1 MALVV
6 NEEQQMLKE
15 SAKGF
20 LAEHA
25 PISEVRAQRD
35 SGSELGYSTALW
47 GKMSDMGWAAI
58 LVPEEF
64 GGLEFGHV
72 GMGQIVEETGRTL
85 TASPLLS
92 TAILGVS
99 LINLAGS
106 ESQKTKMLGKI
117 ASGNLTLALAI
128 DEGKHHSP
136 AHTKMSACENEGSY
150 VLNGTKR
157 YVIDGSSADSL
168 LVVTRTSG
176 NSGDLKGISL
186 FIVNSNTKGI
196 NIERTN
202 MVDGHNSSIITFTDV
217 HVDENSLL
225 GEVDRGFR
233 PLSAAL
239 DVANVHLACELLGI
253 AQESFDITLKYMKE
267 RKQFGALIGSF
278 QALQHRAAHW
288 WSEIELCKSI
298 VLQAL
303 QSLDAGDAKS
313 PALASI
319 AKAKLCEVV
328 ELSTNEA
335 IQLHGGIGMTDEY
348 DIGFFIKR
356 ARPAQMLYGGYS
368 YHADRYAL
376 INGY

>member
-303 QSLDAGDAKS
+303 QSLDVGDAKS

>member
-25 PISEVRAQRD
+25 PISEVRAHRD
-35 SGSELGYSTALW
+35 SGSKLGYSPVLW
-47 GKMSDMGWAAI
+47 EKMSNMGWAAI

-64 GGLEFGHV
+64 GGLAFGHV

-92 TAILGVS
+92 TAILGVT

-106 ESQKTKMLGKI
+106 ESQKAEMLGKI
-117 ASGNLTLALAI
+117 AVGDLTLALAI

-136 AHTKMSACENEGSY
+136 AHTKMSASKQDGGY

-157 YVIDGSSADSL
+157 YVIDGTSADKL
-168 LVVTRTSG
+168 IVVTRTSG

-186 FIVNSNTKGI
+186 FNVNSDTKGI

-202 MVDGHNSSIITFTDV
+202 MVDGHNSSIITFKDV
-217 HVDENSLL
+217 RVNENSLI
-225 GEVDRGFR
+225 GELDRGFR

-239 DVANVHLACELLGI
+239 DVGNVHLACELLGI

-278 QALQHRAAHW
+278 QALQHRAANW

-298 VLQAL
+298 VLKAL
-303 QSLDAGDAKS
+303 QSLDEGDIKS

-376 INGY
+376 ISGY

>member
-15 SAKGF
+15 SARGF

-35 SGSELGYSTALW
+35 SGSELGYSPALW
-47 GKMSDMGWAAI
+47 GKMVDMGWAAI
-58 LVPEEF
+58 LVPEQF
-64 GGLEFGHV
+64 GGLAFGHV
-72 GMGQIVEETGRTL
+72 GMGQIIEETGRTL
-85 TASPLLS
+85 TASPLIS
-92 TAILGVS
+92 TAILGVT

-106 ESQKTKMLGKI
+106 DSQKSELLGKI
-117 ASGNLTLALAI
+117 ANGDLTLALAI
-128 DEGKHHSP
+128 DEGTQHSP
-136 AHTKMSACENEGSY
+136 ANTKMSASKQDGEY

-157 YVIDGSSADSL
+157 YVIDGSSADNL
-168 LVVTRTSG
+168 IVVTRTSG
-176 NSGDLKGISL
+176 NPGDLKGISL
-186 FIVNSNTKGI
+186 FNVNTDTNGI

-202 MVDGHNSSIITFTDV
+202 MIDGHNSSIITFADV

-225 GEVDRGFR
+225 GEFDRGFR
-233 PLSAAL
+233 PLSTAL

-278 QALQHRAAHW
+278 QALQHRAASW

-298 VLQAL
+298 VLKAL
-303 QSLDAGDAKS
+303 QSLDEGDAKS

-319 AKAKLCEVV
+319 AKAKLCEIV

-376 INGY
+376 ISGY